1 MASELAASFLPSL
14 IGQTAVC
21 LNSLNPREYAEQR
34 ATARDQFLALRRGHE
49 ALRAAIGLIHAALG
63 KLEAAGAE
71 AQPPTN
77 GLAHALEMFRAKRA
91 GNVSWLDLY
100 CTTMEAIESINFR
113 STKSLSRLNDD
124 QLGVVLKFAREAC
137 AFLEID
143 YNRDFEAAGMAVTCD
158 RLVEQGITSDADV
171 FRVATLR
178 RRFEEAERGL
188 AENGARWS
196 ATFEAMASQLEEGF
210 ASRLLARSKGARHDG
225 PELDSRARPRSAV
238 GAR

>member
-14 IGQTAVC
+14 IEQTAVC

-34 ATARDQFLALRRGHE
+34 VAARDQFLALRRGHE
-49 ALRAAIGLIHAALG
+49 ALRGAIGLIHAEFG
-63 KLEAAGAE
+63 KLEAARAE
-71 AQPPTN
+71 DRPPTN

-91 GNVSWLDLY
+91 ANVSWLDLY
-100 CTTMEAIESINFR
+100 CTTMGAIESINFR

-124 QLGVVLKFAREAC
+124 QVGAVLTFARQAC

-158 RLVEQGITSDADV
+158 RLVELGITSDADV
-171 FRVATLR
+171 FRI
-178 RRFEEAERGL
+178 
-188 AENGARWS
+188 GARWS

-210 ASRLLARSKGARHDG
+210 ASRLVARSKGARYIG
-225 PELDSRARPRSAV
+225 PECDNHERPRSAV
-238 GAR
+238 GVR

>member
-14 IGQTAVC
+14 IEQTAVC

-34 ATARDQFLALRRGHE
+34 VAARDQFLALRRGHE
-49 ALRAAIGLIHAALG
+49 ALRGAIGLIHAEFG
-63 KLEAAGAE
+63 KLEAARAE
-71 AQPPTN
+71 DRPPTN

-91 GNVSWLDLY
+91 ANVSWLDLY
-100 CTTMEAIESINFR
+100 CTAMGAIESINFR

-124 QLGVVLKFAREAC
+124 QVGAVLTFARQAC

-158 RLVEQGITSDADV
+158 RLVELGITSDADV
-171 FRVATLR
+171 FRIATLR
-178 RRFEEAERGL
+178 RRFEEAERVV

-210 ASRLLARSKGARHDG
+210 ASRLVARSKGARYIG
-225 PELDSRARPRSAV
+225 PECDNHERPRSAV
-238 GAR
+238 GVR